1 MAFDTFLDLGDKIK
15 GESTAKGFEGKIE
28 IFSFSW
34 GASAPVTIGSGSGG
48 VSGGKVS
55 ISSFNVMK
63 KTDKASALCFLAC
76 CTGDHIE
83 KVIVTMRKAG
93 GTAGQLPFLKYT
105 FTTCMVESI
114 QWSGSTGGD
123 DSPTESMS
131 LAFGKCE
138 IEYSMQ
144 DKTGKMS
151 VAGQAA
157 FDLTTVST

>member
-1 MAFDTFLDLGDKIK
+1 MAFDTFLDLGPIK
-15 GESTAKGFEGKIE
+15 GESTAKGFEGKVE

-55 ISSFNVMK
+55 VSSFNIMK
-63 KTDKASALCFLAC
+63 KTDSASALLFLAC
-76 CTGDHIE
+76 CRGDHVE
-83 KVIVTMRKAG
+83 TVTVTMRKAG

-105 FTTCMVESI
+105 FSTCMVESI
-114 QWSGSTGGD
+114 QWSGSSGGD
-123 DSPTESMS
+123 DSPTESVS

-138 IEYSMQ
+138 IEYSKQ
-144 DKTGKMS
+144 DKTGKMA

-157 FDLTTVST
+157 WDLTTVSS